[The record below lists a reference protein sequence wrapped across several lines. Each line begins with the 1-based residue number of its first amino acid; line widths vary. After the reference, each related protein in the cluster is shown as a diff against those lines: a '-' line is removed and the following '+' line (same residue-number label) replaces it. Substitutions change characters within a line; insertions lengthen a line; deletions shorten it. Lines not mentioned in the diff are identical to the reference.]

1 MTAFDFKTFKG
12 LSENERIAYI
22 RGFSEIS
29 YKDCESIVK
38 FLMKTF
44 DGYGSLVIYESSP
57 GYHENIDFTNS
68 VWMPLVELFKKDP
81 AKLFIACRGEC
92 PDEEHQ
98 SVFNDDDLCCDCIY
112 KTIIEVSDPITRIIN
127 ELDFQLCRM
136 VSGFKQ
142 YSIDFDLIQRRIAE
156 IDEFIAFRDEFLDK
170 HQDVK
175 FPEYLIERVQNVVKG
190 KKTHYERIMSLRD
203 PIQDFVTRFE
213 QIAGTEQDFSQFYT
227 FAASEFRDYYA
238 QRAYKHV
245 IDKTRRY
252 MQFVKSRTGVICKD
266 NDTAKS
272 LCGLIAEISDFYA
285 DAIGVEE

>member
-1 MTAFDFKTFKG
+1 G
-12 LSENERIAYI
+12 N
-22 RGFSEIS
+22 
-29 YKDCESIVK
+29 
-38 FLMKTF
+38 
-44 DGYGSLVIYESSP
+44 
-57 GYHENIDFTNS
+57 
-68 VWMPLVELFKKDP
+68 
-81 AKLFIACRGEC
+81 C
-92 PDEEHQ
+92 PDEDHQ
-98 SVFNDDDLCCDCIY
+98 LVFNDDDLCCDCIY

-227 FAASEFRDYYA
+227 FAASEFRDYHA
-238 QRAYKHV
+238 QCAYKHV
-245 IDKTRRY
+245 IDKTGRY
-252 MQFVKSRTGVICKD
+252 MQFVKSSTGVICKD

-272 LCGLIAEISDFYA
+272 LCDLMVEISEFYTKT
-285 DAIGVEE
+285 IGVKE